1 MAADF
6 VLKASLEKVKFSWT
20 KQTGKTSHYL
30 GNRVPAVNN
39 SKPQNSILMHR
50 EEIVGCN

>member
-20 KQTGKTSHYL
+20 NKANRQDISLPGQQSTSSKQLQTT
-30 GNRVPAVNN
+30 
-39 SKPQNSILMHR
+39 
-50 EEIVGCN
+50 E